1 MANKDARS
9 VMHFVFKQF
18 VTTEHYREG
27 RHSGIRASFNMD
39 EADVRTVLDFIA
51 EKESATPEQAQTAQ
65 DVCAVIRITEGE
77 KVVGSYERQGKAY
90 QRYLII
96 ELVDMRSGEVVASQN
111 IYGGRPPSS
120 INVKS
125 GERNRSAYGS
135 RLAEEDIALAVQSLI
150 DLYETGK

>member
-90 QRYLII
+90 
-96 ELVDMRSGEVVASQN
+96 
-111 IYGGRPPSS
+111 
-120 INVKS
+120 
-125 GERNRSAYGS
+125 
-135 RLAEEDIALAVQSLI
+135 
-150 DLYETGK
+150 